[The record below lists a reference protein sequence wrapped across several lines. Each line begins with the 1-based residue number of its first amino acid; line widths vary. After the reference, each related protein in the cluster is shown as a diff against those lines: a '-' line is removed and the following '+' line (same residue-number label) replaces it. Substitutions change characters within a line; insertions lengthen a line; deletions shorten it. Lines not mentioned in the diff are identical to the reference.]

1 MTYIRHF
8 FLVLAV
14 LGILGTA
21 FPQSPKSQPVIHI
34 GIVMDGY
41 WELNERYL
49 SLLKKEILDLTSGE
63 FDVRFPEDKLIVSD
77 WTAGGVGSDMDRL
90 LADNRVDMIIAL
102 GIIASH
108 DVALRGILSKPVIAP
123 FILDADLMGFP
134 LEAEASGIK
143 NFNYVNIPDII
154 VRDVQSFLKVAE
166 FKKLA
171 YLINFRYL
179 DAVPDLRTRGKILLE
194 KIGIDLEV
202 IGVGETID
210 GVLAELPPDIEAV
223 FLGPL
228 TVLPRRE
235 FLRLVDYLKERKL
248 PSFSGFDVMD
258 VEQGVLAS
266 ALSDFFFQ
274 QIFRRVALNI
284 QRILL
289 GEEAGSIPVNIAI
302 GRELTINM
310 ATLRAVDVFP
320 DWSVLTEANLIHA
333 ERTDVDR
340 TLDLNSTVQEAIR
353 VNLDLAAKQ
362 RFLSAGLQTV
372 KEARSKLLP
381 RLELSALGLLIDKD
395 RAEASFGSRAQRT
408 LSGSIAATQVI
419 YSEPAWA
426 NLDIQ
431 ESLQKSREW
440 DYEQLRLDIALAAST
455 AYLNVLRAKTFERIQ
470 RENLR
475 RTTKNLE
482 IARVRQSVGIADP
495 AELFRWESELATNQK
510 AVIQAGSQRN
520 LAEIE
525 LNRLLHRPLEE
536 PFVTLEASLSDQ
548 VLYTSEKEFLKY
560 TRNYKSFKVFRDF
573 MVEEGLKGSPELA
586 ALDAAIQAQARALR
600 SAANSLWAPTLAF
613 HGELTNIF
621 SKAGAGSEPSFNLPP
636 AFNFPEIDN
645 TDWSV
650 GLVLSFPLFKGGEK
664 PAVRTK
670 AQKELEELRLQKE
683 AAAERI
689 EQRIRFAL
697 HLTGSSFVSIEK
709 AQTAAEAANKSLE
722 VVQNAYETGAVSI
735 LYLLDAQNTAY
746 NAEQVAANA
755 VYDFLFDLM
764 EMERSIGNFE
774 FFMDEDERR
783 GFLERMNSYFRKA
796 GIFVER
802 Q

>member
-1 MTYIRHF
+1 MIYKRYF
-8 FLVLAV
+8 CLVLAF
-14 LGILGTA
+14 LGALSPA
-21 FPQSPKSQPVIHI
+21 FSQSQQNQPVIHI

-41 WELNERYL
+41 WELNEQYL

-63 FDVRFPEDKLIVSD
+63 FDVRFPEKKLILSD
-77 WTAGGVGSDMDRL
+77 WTARGVESDMDRL
-90 LADNRVDMIIAL
+90 LADKQVDLIIAL

-108 DVALRGILSKPVIAP
+108 DIAVRGTLSKPVIAP
-123 FILDADLMGFP
+123 FILDAELMGFP
-134 LEAEASGIK
+134 LEEEASGIK

-154 VRDVQSFLKVAE
+154 VRDVQSFLKVAD
-166 FKKLA
+166 FKRLA
-171 YLINFRYL
+171 YLTNYRYL
-179 DAVPDLRTRGKILLE
+179 DAVPELRTRGKIMLE
-194 KIGIDLEV
+194 KIGIDLQV
-202 IGVGETID
+202 TGVGETID
-210 GVLAELPPDIEAV
+210 AALSELSPDIEAV

-228 TVLPRRE
+228 TSLPRKE
-235 FLRLVDYLKERKL
+235 FLRLVDELKERKL

-266 ALSDFFFQ
+266 ALSDYFFQ
-274 QIFRRVALNI
+274 HVFRRVALNI

-289 GEEAGSIPVNIAI
+289 GEEPGSLPVNIAI

-310 ATLRAVDVFP
+310 ATLRAIDVFP
-320 DWSVLTEANLIHA
+320 DWSVLTEANLINA
-333 ERTDVDR
+333 ERTDVER
-340 TLDLNSTVQEAIR
+340 KLDLNSTVQEALS

-362 RFLSAGLQTV
+362 RFLAAGLQTV
-372 KEARSKLLP
+372 REARS
-381 RLELSALGLLIDKD
+381 ELMPQLNVSALGLLIDKD
-395 RAEASFGSRAQRT
+395 RAEASFGTQAQRT
-408 LSGSIAATQVI
+408 LSGSITATQVI
-419 YSEPAWA
+419 FSEPAWA
-426 NLDIQ
+426 NLSIQ
-431 ESLQKSREW
+431 KSLQETRKW

-470 RENLR
+470 KENLR

-495 AELFRWESELATNQK
+495 AELYRWESELATNQK

-520 LAEIE
+520 LTEIE

-548 VLYTSEKEFLKY
+548 ILYTSEKEFLKY

-573 MVEEGLKGSPELA
+573 MVDEGLKASPELA
-586 ALDAAIQAQARALR
+586 ALDAAIQAQERSQR
-600 SAANSLWAPTLAF
+600 SASNSLWSPTLALQ
-613 HGELTNIF
+613 GELTNIF
-621 SKAGAGSEPSFNLPP
+621 SKAGAGAEPSFNPSPL
-636 AFNFPEIDN
+636 FNFPEIDN
-645 TDWSV
+645 TDWSI

-664 PAVRTK
+664 LAVRTK
-670 AQKELEELRLQKE
+670 AQKELEQLRLQKE

-709 AQTAAEAANKSLE
+709 AQTAAEAATKSLE

-735 LYLLDAQNTAY
+735 LFLLDAQNTAY
-746 NAEQVAANA
+746 NAAQVAANS

-783 GFLERMNSYFRKA
+783 GFLERMKSYFQKA
-796 GIFVER
+796 GISIER
-802 Q
+802 